1 MAVEIKVPPLGESIV
16 EATVGQWLKKP
27 GDAVALGE
35 PVVELETD
43 KVNLEVTAPAAGTLA
58 ALQQAEGTTV
68 GVGDTLGTIAEGEGA
83 EPPPAATPSAPP
95 TPAPAEPEPA
105 ADPSHRASPD
115 VRQRAEA
122 LSVDLSAVSGTGP
135 RGRITRTDV
144 EAFAAKSS
152 PPPTAAET
160 PKEPPVAAPAE
171 RRVRLSQRRLTI
183 ARRLVDAQHTAAML
197 TTFNEIDMSAVQ
209 EVRRRWRDRF
219 KERYGVSLGLMSF
232 FTKATVGALK
242 AFPEV
247 NAEMAGTELI
257 LKSHYDVGIAVATDQ
272 GLVVP
277 VVRNADAKSF
287 AEIEIAIR
295 DLAKRARNKELTIE
309 DLTGGTFT
317 ITNGGTFGSLLST
330 PILNMPQVGILGLHA
345 IQDRPVARDGEVV
358 IRPMMYVALTYD
370 HRVIDGSQAV
380 QFLVRVKTLMEDPES
395 LLLEA

>member
-16 EATVGQWLKKP
+16 EATVGQWLKQP
-27 GDAVALGE
+27 GDTVALGD

-43 KVNLEVTAPAAGTLA
+43 KVNLEVTAPAAGTLGA
-58 ALQQAEGTTV
+58 VAQAEGATV
-68 GVGDTLGTIAEGEGA
+68 GVGDVLGTITEGA
-83 EPPPAATPSAPP
+83 SPEPPVAAPAPP
-95 TPAPAEPEPA
+95 AKEPA
-105 ADPSHRASPD
+105 APARAPEPSRRASPD

-135 RGRITRTDV
+135 HGRITRADV
-144 EAFAAKSS
+144 EAVAGKSPS
-152 PPPTAAET
+152 SEPSQPEVAGPPAIS
-160 PKEPPVAAPAE
+160 PAE
-171 RRVRLSQRRLTI
+171 RKVRLSQRRLTI
-183 ARRLVDAQHTAAML
+183 ARRLVEAQRTAAML

-209 EVRRRWRDRF
+209 DVRRRWRDRF

-247 NAEMAGTELI
+247 NAEMAGNELI
-257 LKSHYDVGIAVATDQ
+257 LKSHYDIGIAVATDQ

-277 VVRNADAKSF
+277 VVRNADAKTF
-287 AEIEIAIR
+287 AAIETAIR
-295 DLAKRARNKELTIE
+295 DLAQRARNKALTIE
-309 DLTGGTFT
+309 DLSGGTFT

-345 IQDRPVARDGEVV
+345 IQERPVARNGEVV

-380 QFLVRVKTLMEDPES
+380 QFLVRIKTLMEDPES